1 MADSKP
7 SPTLEGGKVKNVKD
21 AKEESQKEKA
31 NESFSALINQ
41 IKTGA
46 AQAGVVAFL
55 RKGLGRAPSA
65 KELEKAKDAK
75 EAYIA
80 SSKTVKKKKPSLTKT
95 VPNPQQDTAKKVLNQ
110 DVAKGLLSEIREA
123 ARNPLPTPKPETFMK
138 RGGMVKSSKK
148 SLAGRLAKR
157 GYGAARK

>member
-1 MADSKP
+1 MA
-7 SPTLEGGKVKNVKD
+7 
-21 AKEESQKEKA
+21 EEKST
-31 NESFSALINQ
+31 ESFADLISQ

-65 KELEKAKDAK
+65 KELEKAKDAR
-75 EAYIA
+75 ETYIA

-95 VPNPQQDTAKKVLNQ
+95 VPNPQQDTAKKVLDQ
-110 DVAKGLLSEIREA
+110 DVAKGLLSELREA
-123 ARNPLPTPKPETFMK
+123 DRKPLPTPKPDSFMK
-138 RGGMVKSSKK
+138 RGGMVKGKKK
-148 SLAGRLAKR
+148 SVKPKKKSVAGRLAKR